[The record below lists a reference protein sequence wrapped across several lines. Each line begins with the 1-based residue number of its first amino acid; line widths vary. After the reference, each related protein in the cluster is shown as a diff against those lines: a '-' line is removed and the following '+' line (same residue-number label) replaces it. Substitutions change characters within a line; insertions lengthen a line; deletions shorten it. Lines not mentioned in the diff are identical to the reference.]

1 MEQRRC
7 ILWLVAL
14 LLVILPGCGR
24 REEPQTPS
32 QVEKQPPAMKK
43 EGESPAP
50 TPPASAP
57 SVPSAP
63 PVGSGAP
70 EPSPPRPP
78 TAAEAP
84 EFPAF
89 PWPPPQASTSALIDT
104 ALLRKAAP
112 ERTSLADVDRRLRSA
127 LDRTGYYEKKY
138 FSVPD
143 GFALVTRLEQINAN
157 GTSKLLPERWA
168 VEVGPLTTFSLA
180 TYLRALF
187 RANPGYFRI
196 LVFIVTPHLFP
207 ESTARVTRPEAMDW
221 FRQGVEALPTAVGQ
235 REFSDQGTCT
245 ALVYE
250 FEKPDPQGEARMLV
264 PSQLPGYLHLV
275 RAGIWPALGE

>member
-7 ILWLVAL
+7 ILWLIAL
-14 LLVILPGCGR
+14 LLVILQSCGR
-24 REEPQTPS
+24 REEPQTPP

-43 EGESPAP
+43 GGSPEP
-50 TPPASAP
+50 AP

-70 EPSPPRPP
+70 APSRPQPPAR
-78 TAAEAP
+78 AEAP

-104 ALLRKAAP
+104 ALLRKAPP
-112 ERTSLADVDRRLRSA
+112 ERTSLADVDRRLRTA
-127 LDRTGYYEKKY
+127 LERTGYYEKKY

-143 GFALVTRLEQINAN
+143 GFALITRLEQINAD
-157 GTSKLLPERWA
+157 GTSKPMPERWA

-221 FRQGVEALPTAVGQ
+221 FRQGVETLPPAVGQ

-250 FEKPDPQGEARMLV
+250 FEKPDPQVEA
-264 PSQLPGYLHLV
+264 SI
-275 RAGIWPALGE
+275 AGGLAHCGVSHRYVTFCR